1 MTTLSVGNFVSFQKN
16 SVNPDGTELGVY
28 KTTSYFFQNFF
39 INQPMS
45 YDGERYTFVPFGFS
59 GVTINRTADGTD
71 ASLVFPNNALTRQW
85 ALDAINNRWFVR
97 VDVVLVDATS
107 TTSVDVAGR
116 VHQYVGQVS
125 SGRWDQT
132 ALFLA
137 VGTILDAVGADIP
150 RRSLSQE
157 LVGNLP
163 VTNNV
168 QMQ

>member
-1 MTTLSVGNFVSFQKN
+1 MTTLSVGNFVSFQKD
-16 SVNPDGTELGVY
+16 SVALDGTQLGVY

-39 INQPMS
+39 ISQSMS
-45 YDGERYTFVPFGFS
+45 YDGNEYMFVPFGFS

-85 ALDAINNRWFVR
+85 ALDAIENRWFVQ

-107 TTSVDVAGR
+107 TASVDVAGR
-116 VHQYVGQVS
+116 VHQYFGQVS
-125 SGRWDQT
+125 SGRWDQA

-137 VGTILDAVGADIP
+137 VGTVLDAVGADIP
-150 RRSLSQE
+150 RRSLSQD

-163 VTNNV
+163 VSSNV